1 MGSVQGMGKR
11 QQGADGRMVGQASSS
26 RQRSHEMGAI
36 MLNAVE
42 IKPDVYWVGAV
53 DWKAR
58 EFHGYSTERGIT

>member
-42 IKPDVYWVGAV
+42 IKPDVY
-53 DWKAR
+53 
-58 EFHGYSTERGIT
+58 